1 MTVDSLEQTRSLV
14 LDGTVDGGPMTA
26 RFADICDELA
36 TAVSSLLALQDRLA
50 ATDTE
55 SLQKLDS
62 FVQAASTLLRL
73 QQQQQ
78 QQQNTAGNKRAAA
91 TTGVSSS
98 RRRLVTSAAR
108 NRRADSS
115 SPSSGTERERE
126 NMLAVSRL
134 LYIGNDVCVSQGKAH
149 SRPSIY
155 IRYHSLLLSLLD
167 ANSVDMEEEGEGGSW
182 QPPEVT

>member
-78 QQQNTAGNKRAAA
+78 QQNTAGNKRAAA

-126 NMLAVSRL
+126 YVS
-134 LYIGNDVCVSQGKAH
+134 C
-149 SRPSIY
+149 
-155 IRYHSLLLSLLD
+155 
-167 ANSVDMEEEGEGGSW
+167 
-182 QPPEVT
+182 

>member
-78 QQQNTAGNKRAAA
+78 QQQNTAGNNRAAA

-108 NRRADSS
+108 NRRGDSS

-149 SRPSIY
+149 SRHSIY